1 MKKDFLQRVIKE
13 QWVDTRDFRYITES
27 AVKDG
32 EQVQQIK
39 RIERKYLET
48 TAALNNKSDT
58 NPNGWVIVYQSK

>member
-1 MKKDFLQRVIKE
+1 MKKEFLQRVINE
-13 QWVDTRDFRYITES
+13 QWVDTSNYRYVSEIAE
-27 AVKDG
+27 KDG

-48 TAALNNKSDT
+48 TAALNYKSDT